1 MLNLF
6 NRYQSQTNLFLE
18 IRYTKVT
25 MNTTFFSKAL
35 SFIKRFFSF
44 AGPGYLVAV
53 GYMDPGNWATD
64 ISGGSQFGYALLSVI
79 LISNFMA
86 MILQYCALKL
96 GIVTGKDLA
105 RACRDYYPKPVAYT
119 LWILA
124 ECAVIA
130 TDLAEVIGSAIALQ
144 LLFGIPLIFGVCI
157 TAADVLLLLLM
168 TGRHMKFIEFLIA
181 GLIGIIFVCFAI
193 IIFLANPS
201 WIQIMQGMIPSVTI
215 VQNKQ
220 MLYLAIGILGATV
233 MPHNLYLHSA
243 LVAKTTG
250 NDSKQKAK
258 SIFYFTLD
266 SSIALTF
273 AFFVNAAILIV
284 SAALFH
290 KNGLYEIA
298 EIQEAYYLLTPL
310 LSTGVASFVFAFA
323 LLISGQNSTLTG
335 TFAGQIILEGFTY
348 FTLPIWLRRLIGRL
362 ITIIPALIGI
372 IWFGECCLSGMMIL
386 SQVILSLQLPFAV
399 FPLIQFTSSNHIM
412 GTFANNRWVKWS
424 CYGIAW
430 IIVLV
435 NVLLIYLLL
444 VS

>member
-1 MLNLF
+1 
-6 NRYQSQTNLFLE
+6 
-18 IRYTKVT
+18 
-25 MNTTFFSKAL
+25 MNTSLISKAF

-64 ISGGSQFGYALLSVI
+64 IAGGAQFGYTLLSVI

-105 RACRDYYPKPVAYT
+105 RACRDYYSKPIAYT
-119 LWILA
+119 LWVLA

-144 LLFGIPLIFGVCI
+144 LLFGIPLAFGVCI

-168 TGRHMKFIEFLIA
+168 TGRHMKYIELLVA
-181 GLIGIIFVCFAI
+181 GLIAVIFFCFAT

-201 WIQIMQGMIPSVTI
+201 WTGIVYGLIPTPEI
-215 VQNKQ
+215 LHNKQ

-243 LVAKTTG
+243 LVKNDSEG
-250 NDSKQKAK
+250 NDLHKKK
-258 SIFYFTLD
+258 SIFYVALD
-266 SSIALTF
+266 SCIALTF

-284 SAALFH
+284 SAATFYKH
-290 KNGLYEIA
+290 GMHTVA
-298 EIQEAYYLLTPL
+298 EIQDAYYLLTPL
-310 LSTGVASFVFAFA
+310 LSTGVASFVFALA

-348 FTLPIWLRRLIGRL
+348 FSLPVWLRRLIGRL
-362 ITIIPALIGI
+362 LTIIPALLGI

-399 FPLIQFTSSNHIM
+399 FPLIQFTSSREIM
-412 GTFANNRWVKWS
+412 GTFANNLWVKWT
-424 CYGIAW
+424 CYSIAW
-430 IIVLV
+430 IIVIV
-435 NVLLIYLLL
+435 NILLLYLLAQ
-444 VS
+444 S

>member
-1 MLNLF
+1 
-6 NRYQSQTNLFLE
+6 
-18 IRYTKVT
+18 
-25 MNTTFFSKAL
+25 MNKPFISKTYIFF
-35 SFIKRFFSF
+35 KRFFSF

-64 ISGGSQFGYALLSVI
+64 LAGGAQFGYTLLSVI

-105 RACRDYYPKPVAYT
+105 RACRDYYHPVLAMP

-168 TGRHMKFIEFLIA
+168 TGRHMRFIELLVAALIA
-181 GLIGIIFVCFAI
+181 IIFICFAI

-201 WIQIMQGMIPSVTI
+201 WTGIMQGMIPTPEI
-215 VQNKQ
+215 LRNKQ

-243 LVAKTTG
+243 LVK
-250 NDSKQKAK
+250 NDSEGNELHKKK
-258 SIFYFTLD
+258 SIFYVTLD
-266 SSIALTF
+266 SCIALTF

-284 SAALFH
+284 SAAIFYKH
-290 KNGLYEIA
+290 GMHGVA
-298 EIQEAYYLLTPL
+298 EIQDAYYLLTPL
-310 LSTGVASFVFAFA
+310 LSTGLASFVFAIA

-335 TFAGQIILEGFTY
+335 TFAGQIILEGFT
-348 FTLPIWLRRLIGRL
+348 TIAMPVWLRRLIGRL
-362 ITIIPALIGI
+362 ITIIPALLGI
-372 IWFGECCLSGMMIL
+372 IWFGECCLSQMMIF
-386 SQVILSLQLPFAV
+386 SQIILSLQLPFAV
-399 FPLIQFTSSNHIM
+399 FPLIQFTSSKKIM
-412 GTFANNRWVKWS
+412 GPFANSLWITWVT
-424 CYGIAW
+424 YGIATM
-430 IIVLV
+430 IVMV
-435 NVLLIYLLL
+435 NGLLIYFL
-444 VS
+444 VI

>member
-1 MLNLF
+1 
-6 NRYQSQTNLFLE
+6 
-18 IRYTKVT
+18 
-25 MNTTFFSKAL
+25 MNTMFFSKAF

-64 ISGGSQFGYALLSVI
+64 LAGGAQFGYTLLSVI

-86 MILQYCALKL
+86 MTLQYCALKL

-105 RACRDYYPKPVAYT
+105 RACRDYYHPVLAMP

-130 TDLAEVIGSAIALQ
+130 TDLAEVIGSAIALK

-168 TGRHMKFIEFLIA
+168 TGRHMKFIELLVAALIA
-181 GLIGIIFVCFAI
+181 IIFICFAI

-201 WIQIMQGMIPSVTI
+201 WTGIMQGMIPTPEI
-215 VQNKQ
+215 LRNKQ

-243 LVAKTTG
+243 LVK
-250 NDSKQKAK
+250 NDSEGNELHKKK
-258 SIFYFTLD
+258 SIFYVTLD
-266 SSIALTF
+266 SCIALTF

-284 SAALFH
+284 SAAIFYKH
-290 KNGLYEIA
+290 GMHGVA
-298 EIQEAYYLLTPL
+298 EIQDAYYLLTPL
-310 LSTGVASFVFAFA
+310 LSTGLASFVFALA

-335 TFAGQIILEGFTY
+335 TFAGQIILEGFT
-348 FTLPIWLRRLIGRL
+348 TIAMPVWLRRLIGRL
-362 ITIIPALIGI
+362 ITIIPALLGI
-372 IWFGECCLSGMMIL
+372 IWFGECCLSQMMIF
-386 SQVILSLQLPFAV
+386 SQIILSLQLPFAV
-399 FPLIQFTSSNHIM
+399 FPLIQFTSSKKIM
-412 GTFANNRWVKWS
+412 GPFTNSLWIKWI
-424 CYGIAW
+424 CYSIAW
-430 IIVLV
+430 IIVIV
-435 NVLLIYLLL
+435 NMLLLYLLMQ
-444 VS
+444 S